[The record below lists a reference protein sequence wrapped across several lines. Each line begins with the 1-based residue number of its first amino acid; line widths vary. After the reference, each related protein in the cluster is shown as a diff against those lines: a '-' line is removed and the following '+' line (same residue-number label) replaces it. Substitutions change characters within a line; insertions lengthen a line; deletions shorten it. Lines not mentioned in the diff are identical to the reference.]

1 MLVFCSA
8 GWLLLVGCYGL
19 VTSRNLIHAVIS
31 LVVCQSSTYV
41 ALLGVGYRSGATSP
55 VFSDVPTTTK
65 VVDPVVQ
72 AMTLTDIV
80 VSATVIALFLALT
93 VQVHKREGTIEPD
106 EMQGLRG

>member
-1 MLVFCSA
+1 
-8 GWLLLVGCYGL
+8 
-19 VTSRNLIHAVIS
+19 
-31 LVVCQSSTYV
+31 
-41 ALLGVGYRSGATSP
+41 
-55 VFSDVPTTTK
+55 
-65 VVDPVVQ
+65 VQ